1 MHWTIAVRLG
11 KSALVALFLSLLF
24 TLIPARAGETFEREP
39 LTLVRSDQSRIPLT
53 VELAL
58 SAAQREQGLMF
69 RKQMAD
75 DAGMLFDFGETRMVY
90 MWMKNTDLP
99 LDMLFLDEK
108 GVVTHVHE
116 RAVPQSQD
124 IITSVDPVRYVIEL
138 NAGSVAR
145 LGITR
150 GSVAISRQIGN
161 MDEGN

>member
-1 MHWTIAVRLG
+1 MQLEQAFRLG
-11 KSALVALFLSLLF
+11 RSALVALFLCLLF
-24 TLIPARAGETFEREP
+24 ALLPAHAGESFEREP
-39 LTLVRSDQSRIPLT
+39 LTLVRPDQSRISLT

-108 GVVTHVHE
+108 GRVTHLHE
-116 RAVPQSQD
+116 RAVPQSMD
-124 IITSVDPVRYVIEL
+124 IITSVNPVRYVLEL
-138 NAGSVAR
+138 NAGAVAR
-145 LGITR
+145 LGIIK

-161 MDEGN
+161 EN